1 MFVIY
6 WLRVACLDCLD
17 SIALVVCHLF
27 ICLCFRFT
35 LVLLACVLFCGLGCN
50 VGLAVKFN
58 VLLAYFA
65 GVLNRRSVYFVLAVC
80 GFYVDFVCGYILIC
94 LLIWAWMLDGC
105 LVN

>member
-65 GVLNRRSVYFVLAVC
+65 GVLNRWSVYLFGGLCFMVVLFVIT
-80 GFYVDFVCGYILIC
+80 F
-94 LLIWAWMLDGC
+94 
-105 LVN
+105 